1 MSAVRIPALSKLY
14 IYIEKTKIK
23 KKRPGRD
30 IFKKLPLANK
40 QGGKNHKTVKM
51 NKIDKILSSGLTV
64 GNNIP
69 PRFFRFFILLRLI
82 KLD

>member
-51 NKIDKILSSGLTV
+51 NKIDKIFIIWSHCWQQHSAK
-64 GNNIP
+64 IFP
-69 PRFFRFFILLRLI
+69 FFHFTTTH
-82 KLD
+82 